1 MRAAVVVELERNLET
16 EKPRMNV
23 DLSKTLAGDN
33 KVCTVRSMRPLVEN
47 LPRLSSNAPL

>member
-1 MRAAVVVELERNLET
+1 LRAVVVELERNLET

-33 KVCTVRSMRPLVEN
+33 KVCFIE
-47 LPRLSSNAPL
+47 

>member
-1 MRAAVVVELERNLET
+1 MET

-33 KVCTVRSMRPLVEN
+33 KVCFYPEKDAYLEGYPL
-47 LPRLSSNAPL
+47 